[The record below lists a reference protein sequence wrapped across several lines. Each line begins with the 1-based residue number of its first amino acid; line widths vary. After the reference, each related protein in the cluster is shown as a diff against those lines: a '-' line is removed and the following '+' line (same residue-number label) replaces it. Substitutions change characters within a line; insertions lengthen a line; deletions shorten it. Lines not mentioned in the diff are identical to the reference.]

1 MNFQSFD
8 NGLRMRRLRASAGIR
23 AMLAENV
30 VLPENLI
37 LPVFLTDGAAN
48 EPVAAMPGVE
58 RLTIPAF
65 VEKCRRLLE
74 LGVHGVAPFPK
85 TPAEKK
91 TPDGA
96 ESANP
101 DCLVCRA
108 IRAVKKAV
116 PEILVFADIALDP
129 YTTHGHDGVLDAT
142 GTDVDNDA
150 SVERLVAMALNN
162 AAAGADF
169 VAPSDMMDGRIGKIR
184 RALDA
189 NGFSKTG
196 ILAYSAKFASAFY
209 GPFRDAVGSKKNDA
223 ANVTGLTKKTY
234 QLSPANR
241 REAMREAAFDES
253 ECADMVMVKP
263 ALPYLDVIRD
273 VRERTHLPVAAY
285 QVSGEYSQI
294 RAAAQLGF
302 LDYRAVRD
310 ESLLAVRR
318 AGADIILTYFAEEYA
333 EDFREK
339 FAAR

>member
-1 MNFQSFD
+1 MNFQSFE
-8 NGLRMRRLRASAGIR
+8 NGLRMRRLRASEGIR
-23 AMLAENV
+23 TMLAENV

-37 LPVFLTDGAAN
+37 LPVFLTEGDAC

-58 RLTIPAF
+58 RLSIRAL
-65 VEKCRRLLE
+65 VEKCQRLLD
-74 LGVHGVAPFPK
+74 LGVHGIAPFPK

-91 TPDGA
+91 SPDGA

-108 IRAVKKAV
+108 IRAVKAAV
-116 PEILVFADIALDP
+116 PEMLIFADIALDP
-129 YTTHGHDGVLDAT
+129 YTTHGHDGVLNPE

-150 SVERLVAMALNN
+150 TLDCLVAMALN
-162 AAAGADF
+162 AANAGADF
-169 VAPSDMMDGRIGKIR
+169 VAPSDMMDGRIGRIR

-189 NGFSKTG
+189 NGFSQTG

-209 GPFRDAVGSKKNDA
+209 GPFRDAVGSKKNNA

-241 REAMREAAFDES
+241 REALREAALDEA
-253 ECADMVMVKP
+253 ECADLLMVKP
-263 ALPYLDVIRD
+263 ALPYLDVIREL
-273 VRERTHLPVAAY
+273 RERTDLPVAAY

-294 RAAAQLGF
+294 KAAAELGF
-302 LDYRAVRD
+302 LDYKAVRD
-310 ESLLAVRR
+310 ESLLSIRR

-333 EDFREK
+333 EDFRKNRDE
-339 FAAR
+339 R